1 MIKIL
6 SIGNSFSQDSTA
18 LLQLL
23 TDKIKVRNL
32 YIGGCSLDMHAAN
45 IENDAAKY
53 EFQENGEKMQNA
65 LVSIKE
71 ALTCDKWDYITVQQV
86 SGRSGIFDSFYP
98 YLDKLLE
105 YIRKYSDAEI
115 VLHETWS
122 YETDSAHPDFAAY
135 NSDREQMA
143 QAIKETYERV
153 AAKENLRIIRVGEA
167 VQNLRAKPSFDYKNG
182 GLSLNRDGFHLS
194 LSYGRLLAASVWC
207 KFFTG
212 EIPQFFK
219 RAELSQPMREVS
231 EVLQVGLQY

>member
-1 MIKIL
+1 MKIL

-23 TDKIKVRNL
+23 TDKITVRNL

-53 EFQENGEKMQNA
+53 ELQENGEKMQNA

-71 ALTCDKWDYITVQQV
+71 ALTRDKWDYITVQQV
-86 SGRSGIFDSFYP
+86 SGRSGVYESFYP
-98 YLDKLLE
+98 YLGELLD
-105 YIRKYSDAEI
+105 YVRKYSDAEI

-122 YETDSAHPDFAAY
+122 YEIGSGHPDFAIY

-143 QAIKETYERV
+143 QAIKETYEKV
-153 AAKENLRIIRVGEA
+153 SAKENLRIIRVGEA
-167 VQNLRAKPSFDYKNG
+167 VWNLRAKPSFDYENG
-182 GLSLNRDGFHLS
+182 GLSLTRDGFHLS

-212 EIPQFFK
+212 EIPQYFNN
-219 RAELSQPMREVS
+219 ENLSQPMREVL
-231 EVLQVGLQY
+231 EVLNIVK

>member
-1 MIKIL
+1 MKIL

-23 TDKIKVRNL
+23 TDKITARNL

-53 EFQENGEKMQNA
+53 ELQENGEKMQNA
-65 LVSIKE
+65 LVGVKE
-71 ALTCDKWDYITVQQV
+71 ALISDKWDYITVQQV
-86 SGRSGIFDSFYP
+86 SGRSGVYESFYP
-98 YLDKLLE
+98 YLGELLD
-105 YIRKYSDAEI
+105 YVRKYSDAEI

-122 YETDSAHPDFAAY
+122 YEIGSGHPDFAIY

-143 QAIKETYERV
+143 QAIKETYEKV
-153 AAKENLRIIRVGEA
+153 SAKENLRIIRVGEA

-182 GLSLNRDGFHLS
+182 GLSLTRDGFHLS
-194 LSYGRLLAASVWC
+194 LSYGRLLASSVWC

-212 EIPQFFK
+212 EIPHYFNN
-219 RAELSQPMREVS
+219 ENLSQPMREVL
-231 EVLQVGLQY
+231 EVLNIVK

>member
-1 MIKIL
+1 MKIL

-23 TDKIKVRNL
+23 TDKITARNL

-53 EFQENGEKMQNA
+53 ELQENGEKMQNA

-71 ALTCDKWDYITVQQV
+71 ALTSDKWDYITVQQV
-86 SGRSGIFDSFYP
+86 SGRSGVYESFYP
-98 YLDKLLE
+98 YLGELLD
-105 YIRKYSDAEI
+105 YVRKYSDAEI

-122 YETDSAHPDFAAY
+122 YEIGSGHPDFAIY

-143 QAIKETYERV
+143 QAIKETYEKV
-153 AAKENLRIIRVGEA
+153 SAKENLRIIRVGEA
-167 VQNLRAKPSFDYKNG
+167 VWNLRAKPSFDYENG
-182 GLSLNRDGFHLS
+182 GLSLTRDGFHLS

-212 EIPQFFK
+212 EIPQYFNN
-219 RAELSQPMREVS
+219 ENLSQPMREVL
-231 EVLQVGLQY
+231 EVLNIVK

>member
-1 MIKIL
+1 MKIL

-23 TDKIKVRNL
+23 TDKITARNL

-53 EFQENGEKMQNA
+53 ELQENGEKMQNA
-65 LVSIKE
+65 LVGVKE
-71 ALTCDKWDYITVQQV
+71 ALISDKWDYITVQQV
-86 SGRSGIFDSFYP
+86 SGRSGVYESFYP
-98 YLDKLLE
+98 YLGELLD
-105 YIRKYSDAEI
+105 YVRKYSDAEI

-122 YETDSAHPDFAAY
+122 YEIGSGHHDFAIY

-143 QAIKETYERV
+143 QAIKKTYEKV
-153 AAKENLRIIRVGEA
+153 SAKENLRIIRVGEA

-182 GLSLNRDGFHLS
+182 GLSLTRDGFHLS

-212 EIPQFFK
+212 EIPQYFNN
-219 RAELSQPMREVS
+219 ENLSQPMREVL
-231 EVLQVGLQY
+231 EVLNIVK

>member
-1 MIKIL
+1 MKIL
-6 SIGNSFSQDSTA
+6 CIGNSFSQDSTA

-23 TDKIKVRNL
+23 TDKITVRNL
-32 YIGGCSLDMHAAN
+32 YIGGCSLDMHVAN

-53 EFQENGEKMQNA
+53 ELQENGEKMQNA

-71 ALTCDKWDYITVQQV
+71 ALISDKWDYITVQQV
-86 SGRSGIFDSFYP
+86 SGRSGVYDSFYP
-98 YLDKLLE
+98 YLVELLD
-105 YIRKYSDAEI
+105 YVRKYSDAEI

-122 YETDSAHPDFAAY
+122 YEIGSGHPDFATY

-143 QAIKETYERV
+143 QAIKETYEKV
-153 AAKENLRIIRVGEA
+153 SAKENLRIIRVGEA

-212 EIPQFFK
+212 EIPQFFNN
-219 RAELSQPMREVS
+219 ENLSQPMREIL
-231 EVLQVGLQY
+231 EVLNIVKQ

>member
-1 MIKIL
+1 MKIL

-23 TDKIKVRNL
+23 TDKITARNL

-53 EFQENGEKMQNA
+53 ELQENGEKMQNA
-65 LVSIKE
+65 LVGVKE
-71 ALTCDKWDYITVQQV
+71 ALISDKWDYITVQQV
-86 SGRSGIFDSFYP
+86 SGRSGVYESFYP
-98 YLDKLLE
+98 YLGELLD
-105 YIRKYSDAEI
+105 YMRKYSDAEI

-122 YETDSAHPDFAAY
+122 YEIGSGHPDFAIY

-143 QAIKETYERV
+143 QAIKETYEKV
-153 AAKENLRIIRVGEA
+153 SAKENLRIIRVGEA

-182 GLSLNRDGFHLS
+182 GLSLTRDGFHLS

-212 EIPQFFK
+212 EIPQYFNN
-219 RAELSQPMREVS
+219 ENLSQPMREVL
-231 EVLQVGLQY
+231 EVLNIVK

>member
-1 MIKIL
+1 MKIL

-23 TDKIKVRNL
+23 TDKITARNL

-53 EFQENGEKMQNA
+53 ELQENGEKMQNA
-65 LVSIKE
+65 LVGVKE
-71 ALTCDKWDYITVQQV
+71 ALISDKWDYITVQQV
-86 SGRSGIFDSFYP
+86 SGRSGVYESFYP
-98 YLDKLLE
+98 YLGELLD
-105 YIRKYSDAEI
+105 YVRKYSDAEI

-122 YETDSAHPDFAAY
+122 YEIGSGHPDFAIY

-143 QAIKETYERV
+143 QAIKETYEKV
-153 AAKENLRIIRVGEA
+153 SAKENLRIIRVGEA

-182 GLSLNRDGFHLS
+182 GLSLTRDGFHLS

-212 EIPQFFK
+212 EIPHYFNN
-219 RAELSQPMREVS
+219 ENLSQPMREVL
-231 EVLQVGLQY
+231 EVLNIVK

>member
-1 MIKIL
+1 MKIL

-23 TDKIKVRNL
+23 TDKITARNL

-53 EFQENGEKMQNA
+53 ELQENGEKMQNA
-65 LVSIKE
+65 LVGVKE
-71 ALTCDKWDYITVQQV
+71 ALISDKWDYITVQQV
-86 SGRSGIFDSFYP
+86 SGLSGVYESFYP
-98 YLDKLLE
+98 YLGELLD
-105 YIRKYSDAEI
+105 YVRKYSDAEI

-122 YETDSAHPDFAAY
+122 YEIGSGHPDFAIY

-143 QAIKETYERV
+143 QAIKETYEKV
-153 AAKENLRIIRVGEA
+153 SAKENLRIIRVGEA

-182 GLSLNRDGFHLS
+182 GLSLTRDGFHLS

-212 EIPQFFK
+212 EIPQYFNN
-219 RAELSQPMREVS
+219 ENLSQPMREVL
-231 EVLQVGLQY
+231 EVLNIVK

>member
-1 MIKIL
+1 MKIL

-23 TDKIKVRNL
+23 TDKITARNL

-53 EFQENGEKMQNA
+53 ELQENGEKMQNA
-65 LVSIKE
+65 LIGVKE
-71 ALTCDKWDYITVQQV
+71 ALISDKWDYITVQQV
-86 SGRSGIFDSFYP
+86 SGRSGVYESFYP
-98 YLDKLLE
+98 YLGELLD
-105 YIRKYSDAEI
+105 YVRKYSDAEI

-122 YETDSAHPDFAAY
+122 YEIGSGHPDFAIY

-143 QAIKETYERV
+143 QAIKETYEKV
-153 AAKENLRIIRVGEA
+153 SAKENLRIIRVGEA

-182 GLSLNRDGFHLS
+182 GLSLTRDGFHLS

-212 EIPQFFK
+212 EIPQYFNN
-219 RAELSQPMREVS
+219 ENLSQPMRELL
-231 EVLQVGLQY
+231 EVLNIVK

>member
-1 MIKIL
+1 MKIL

-23 TDKIKVRNL
+23 TDKITARNL

-53 EFQENGEKMQNA
+53 ELQENGEKMQNA
-65 LVSIKE
+65 LVGVKE
-71 ALTCDKWDYITVQQV
+71 ALMSDKWDYITVQQV
-86 SGRSGIFDSFYP
+86 SGRSGVYESFYP
-98 YLDKLLE
+98 YLGELLD
-105 YIRKYSDAEI
+105 YVRKYSDAEI

-122 YETDSAHPDFAAY
+122 YEIGSGHPDFAIY

-143 QAIKETYERV
+143 RAIKETYEKV
-153 AAKENLRIIRVGEA
+153 SAKENLRIIRVGEA

-182 GLSLNRDGFHLS
+182 GLSLTRDGFHLS

-212 EIPQFFK
+212 EIPQYFNN
-219 RAELSQPMREVS
+219 ENLSQPMREVL
-231 EVLQVGLQY
+231 EVLNIVK

>member
-1 MIKIL
+1 MKIL

-23 TDKIKVRNL
+23 PDKITARNL

-53 EFQENGEKMQNA
+53 ELQENGEKMQNA
-65 LVSIKE
+65 LIGVKE
-71 ALTCDKWDYITVQQV
+71 ALISDKWDYITVQQV
-86 SGRSGIFDSFYP
+86 SGRSGVYESFYP
-98 YLDKLLE
+98 YLGELLD
-105 YIRKYSDAEI
+105 YVRKYSDAEI

-122 YETDSAHPDFAAY
+122 YEIGSGHPDFAIY

-143 QAIKETYERV
+143 QAIKETYEKV
-153 AAKENLRIIRVGEA
+153 SAKENLRIIRVGEA

-182 GLSLNRDGFHLS
+182 GLSLTRDGFHLS

-212 EIPQFFK
+212 EIPQYFNN
-219 RAELSQPMREVS
+219 ENLSHPMRELL
-231 EVLQVGLQY
+231 EVLNIAK

>member
-1 MIKIL
+1 MKIL

-23 TDKIKVRNL
+23 TDKITARNL

-53 EFQENGEKMQNA
+53 ELQENGEKMQNA
-65 LVSIKE
+65 LVGVKE
-71 ALTCDKWDYITVQQV
+71 ALMSDKWDYITVQQV
-86 SGRSGIFDSFYP
+86 SGRSGVYESFYP
-98 YLDKLLE
+98 YLGELLD
-105 YIRKYSDAEI
+105 YVRKYSDAEI

-122 YETDSAHPDFAAY
+122 YEIGSGHPDFAIY

-143 QAIKETYERV
+143 RAIKETYEKV
-153 AAKENLRIIRVGEA
+153 SAKENLRIIRVGEA

-182 GLSLNRDGFHLS
+182 GLSLTRDGFHLS

-212 EIPQFFK
+212 EIPQYFNN
-219 RAELSQPMREVS
+219 ENLSQPMRELL
-231 EVLQVGLQY
+231 EVLNIAK

>member
-1 MIKIL
+1 MKIL

-23 TDKIKVRNL
+23 TDKITARNL

-53 EFQENGEKMQNA
+53 ELQENGEKMQNA
-65 LVSIKE
+65 LVGVKE
-71 ALTCDKWDYITVQQV
+71 ALISDKWDYITVQQV
-86 SGRSGIFDSFYP
+86 SGRSGVYESFYP
-98 YLDKLLE
+98 YLGELLD
-105 YIRKYSDAEI
+105 YVRKYSDAEI

-122 YETDSAHPDFAAY
+122 YEIGSGHPDFAIY

-143 QAIKETYERV
+143 QAIKETYEKV
-153 AAKENLRIIRVGEA
+153 SAKENLRIIRVGEA

-182 GLSLNRDGFHLS
+182 GLSLTRDGFHLS

-212 EIPQFFK
+212 EIPQYFNN
-219 RAELSQPMREVS
+219 ENLSQPMRELL
-231 EVLQVGLQY
+231 EVLNMAK

>member
-1 MIKIL
+1 MKIL

-23 TDKIKVRNL
+23 TDKITARNL

-53 EFQENGEKMQNA
+53 ELQENGEKMQNA
-65 LVSIKE
+65 LVGVKE
-71 ALTCDKWDYITVQQV
+71 ALISDKWDYITVQQV
-86 SGRSGIFDSFYP
+86 SGRSGVYESFYP
-98 YLDKLLE
+98 YLGELLD
-105 YIRKYSDAEI
+105 YVRKCSDAEI

-122 YETDSAHPDFAAY
+122 YEIGSGHPDFAIY

-143 QAIKETYERV
+143 QAIKKTYEKV
-153 AAKENLRIIRVGEA
+153 SAKENLRIIRVGEA

-182 GLSLNRDGFHLS
+182 GLSLTRDGFHLS

-212 EIPQFFK
+212 EIPQYFNN
-219 RAELSQPMREVS
+219 ENLSQPMREVL
-231 EVLQVGLQY
+231 EVLNIVK

>member
-1 MIKIL
+1 MKIL

-23 TDKIKVRNL
+23 TDKITARNL

-53 EFQENGEKMQNA
+53 ELQENGEKMQNA
-65 LVSIKE
+65 LVGVKE
-71 ALTCDKWDYITVQQV
+71 ALISDRWDYITVQQV
-86 SGRSGIFDSFYP
+86 SGRSGVYESFYP
-98 YLDKLLE
+98 YLGELLD
-105 YIRKYSDAEI
+105 YVRKYSDAEI

-122 YETDSAHPDFAAY
+122 YEIGSGHPDFAIY
-135 NSDREQMA
+135 NFDREQMA
-143 QAIKETYERV
+143 QAIKETYEKV
-153 AAKENLRIIRVGEA
+153 SAKENLRIIRVGEA

-182 GLSLNRDGFHLS
+182 GLSLTRDGFHLS

-212 EIPQFFK
+212 EIPQYFNN
-219 RAELSQPMREVS
+219 ENLSQPMREVL
-231 EVLQVGLQY
+231 EVLNIVK

>member
-1 MIKIL
+1 MKIL

-23 TDKIKVRNL
+23 TDKITARNL

-53 EFQENGEKMQNA
+53 ELQENGEKMQNA
-65 LVSIKE
+65 LVGVKE
-71 ALTCDKWDYITVQQV
+71 ALISDKWDYITVQQV
-86 SGRSGIFDSFYP
+86 SGRSGVYESFYP
-98 YLDKLLE
+98 YLGELLD
-105 YIRKYSDAEI
+105 YVRKYSDAEI

-122 YETDSAHPDFAAY
+122 YEIGSGHPDFAIY

-143 QAIKETYERV
+143 QAIKETYEKV
-153 AAKENLRIIRVGEA
+153 SAKENLRIIRVGEA

-182 GLSLNRDGFHLS
+182 GLSLTRDGFHLS

-212 EIPQFFK
+212 EIPQYFNN
-219 RAELSQPMREVS
+219 ENLSQPMREIL
-231 EVLQVGLQY
+231 EVLNIVKQ

>member
-1 MIKIL
+1 MKIL

-23 TDKIKVRNL
+23 TDKITARNL

-53 EFQENGEKMQNA
+53 ELQENGEKMQNA
-65 LVSIKE
+65 LVGVKE
-71 ALTCDKWDYITVQQV
+71 ALISDKWDYITVQQV
-86 SGRSGIFDSFYP
+86 SGRSGVYESFYP
-98 YLDKLLE
+98 YLGELLD
-105 YIRKYSDAEI
+105 YVRKYSDAEI

-122 YETDSAHPDFAAY
+122 YEIGSRHPDFAIY

-143 QAIKETYERV
+143 QAIKETYEKV
-153 AAKENLRIIRVGEA
+153 SAKENLRIIRVGEA

-182 GLSLNRDGFHLS
+182 GLSLTRDGFHLS

-212 EIPQFFK
+212 EIPQYFNN
-219 RAELSQPMREVS
+219 ENLSQPMREVL
-231 EVLQVGLQY
+231 EVLNIVK

>member
-1 MIKIL
+1 MKIL
-6 SIGNSFSQDSTA
+6 CIGNSFSQDSTA

-32 YIGGCSLDMHAAN
+32 YIGGCSLDMHVAN

-53 EFQENGEKMQNA
+53 ELQENGEKMQNA

-71 ALTCDKWDYITVQQV
+71 ALISDKWDYITVQQV
-86 SGRSGIFDSFYP
+86 SGRSGVYDSFYP
-98 YLDKLLE
+98 YLDELLD
-105 YIRKYSDAEI
+105 YVRKYSDAEI

-122 YETDSAHPDFAAY
+122 YETGSGHPDFGIY

-143 QAIKETYERV
+143 QAIKDTYEKV
-153 AAKENLRIIRVGEA
+153 SAKENLRIIRVGEA

-194 LSYGRLLAASVWC
+194 LSYGRLLAASAWC

-212 EIPQFFK
+212 DIPQYFNN
-219 RAELSQPMREVS
+219 ENLSQPMREVLD
-231 EVLQVGLQY
+231 VLNIVKQ

>member
-1 MIKIL
+1 MKIL
-6 SIGNSFSQDSTA
+6 CIGNSFSQDSTA

-23 TDKIKVRNL
+23 TDKITVRNL
-32 YIGGCSLDMHAAN
+32 YIGGCSLDMHVAN

-53 EFQENGEKMQNA
+53 ELQENGEKMQNA

-71 ALTCDKWDYITVQQV
+71 ALISDKWDYITVQQV
-86 SGRSGIFDSFYP
+86 SGRSGVYDSFYP
-98 YLDKLLE
+98 YLVELLD
-105 YIRKYSDAEI
+105 YVRKYSDAEI

-122 YETDSAHPDFAAY
+122 YEIGSGHPDFVTY

-143 QAIKETYERV
+143 QAIKETYEKV
-153 AAKENLRIIRVGEA
+153 SAKENLRIIRVGEA

-212 EIPQFFK
+212 EIPQYFNN
-219 RAELSQPMREVS
+219 ENLSQPMREVL
-231 EVLQVGLQY
+231 EVLNIVK

>member
-1 MIKIL
+1 MKIL

-23 TDKIKVRNL
+23 TDKITARNL

-53 EFQENGEKMQNA
+53 ELQENGEKMQNA
-65 LVSIKE
+65 LVGVKE
-71 ALTCDKWDYITVQQV
+71 ALISDKWDYITVQQV
-86 SGRSGIFDSFYP
+86 SGRSGVYESFYP
-98 YLDKLLE
+98 YLGELLD
-105 YIRKYSDAEI
+105 YVRKYSDAEI

-122 YETDSAHPDFAAY
+122 YEIGSGHPDFAIY
-135 NSDREQMA
+135 NFDREQMA
-143 QAIKETYERV
+143 QAIKETYEKV
-153 AAKENLRIIRVGEA
+153 SAKENLRIIRVGEA

-182 GLSLNRDGFHLS
+182 GLSLTRDGFHLS

-212 EIPQFFK
+212 EIPQYFNN
-219 RAELSQPMREVS
+219 ENLSQPMRELL
-231 EVLQVGLQY
+231 EVLNIVK

>member
-1 MIKIL
+1 MKIL

-23 TDKIKVRNL
+23 TDKITARNL

-53 EFQENGEKMQNA
+53 ELQENGEKMQNA
-65 LVSIKE
+65 LVGVKE
-71 ALTCDKWDYITVQQV
+71 ALISDKWDYITVQQV
-86 SGRSGIFDSFYP
+86 SGRSGVYESFYP
-98 YLDKLLE
+98 YLGELLD
-105 YIRKYSDAEI
+105 YVRKYSDAEI

-122 YETDSAHPDFAAY
+122 YEIGSGHPDFAIY

-143 QAIKETYERV
+143 QAIKETYEKV
-153 AAKENLRIIRVGEA
+153 SAKENLRIIRVGEV

-182 GLSLNRDGFHLS
+182 GLSLTRDGFHLS

-212 EIPQFFK
+212 EIPQYFNN
-219 RAELSQPMREVS
+219 ENLSQPMREVL
-231 EVLQVGLQY
+231 EVLNIVK

>member
-1 MIKIL
+1 MKIL

-23 TDKIKVRNL
+23 TDKITARNL

-53 EFQENGEKMQNA
+53 ELQENGEKMQNA
-65 LVSIKE
+65 LVSVKE
-71 ALTCDKWDYITVQQV
+71 ALTSDKWDYITVQQV
-86 SGRSGIFDSFYP
+86 SGRSGVYESFYP
-98 YLDKLLE
+98 YLGELLD
-105 YIRKYSDAEI
+105 YVRKYSDAEI

-122 YETDSAHPDFAAY
+122 YEIGSGHPDFAIY

-143 QAIKETYERV
+143 QAIKETYEKV
-153 AAKENLRIIRVGEA
+153 SAKENLRIIRVGEA
-167 VQNLRAKPSFDYKNG
+167 VRKLRAKPSFDYENG
-182 GLSLNRDGFHLS
+182 GLSLTRDGFHLS

-212 EIPQFFK
+212 EIPQYFNN
-219 RAELSQPMREVS
+219 ENLSQPMREVL
-231 EVLQVGLQY
+231 EVLNIVK

>member
-1 MIKIL
+1 MKIL
-6 SIGNSFSQDSTA
+6 CIGNSFSQDSTA

-23 TDKIKVRNL
+23 TDKITARNL

-53 EFQENGEKMQNA
+53 ELQENGEKMQNA

-71 ALTCDKWDYITVQQV
+71 VLTSDKWDYITVQQV
-86 SGRSGIFDSFYP
+86 SGRSGVYESFYP
-98 YLDKLLE
+98 YLGELLD
-105 YIRKYSDAEI
+105 YVRKYSDAEI

-122 YETDSAHPDFAAY
+122 YEIGSGHPDFAIY

-143 QAIKETYERV
+143 QAIKETYEKV
-153 AAKENLRIIRVGEA
+153 SAKENLRIIRVGEA
-167 VQNLRAKPSFDYKNG
+167 VWNLRAKPSFDYENG
-182 GLSLNRDGFHLS
+182 GLSLTRDGFHLS

-212 EIPQFFK
+212 EIPQYFNN
-219 RAELSQPMREVS
+219 ENLSQPMREVL
-231 EVLQVGLQY
+231 EVLNIVK

>member
-1 MIKIL
+1 MKIL

-23 TDKIKVRNL
+23 TDKITARNL

-53 EFQENGEKMQNA
+53 ELQENGEKMQNA
-65 LVSIKE
+65 LVGVKE
-71 ALTCDKWDYITVQQV
+71 ALISDKWDYITVQQV
-86 SGRSGIFDSFYP
+86 SGRSGVYESFYP
-98 YLDKLLE
+98 YLGELLD
-105 YIRKYSDAEI
+105 YVRKYSDAEI

-122 YETDSAHPDFAAY
+122 YEIGSGHPDFAIY

-143 QAIKETYERV
+143 QAIKETYEKV
-153 AAKENLRIIRVGEA
+153 SAKENLRIIRVGEA

-182 GLSLNRDGFHLS
+182 GLSLTRDGFHLS

-212 EIPQFFK
+212 EIPQYFNN
-219 RAELSQPMREVS
+219 ENLSQPMREVL
-231 EVLQVGLQY
+231 EVLNIVK

>member
-1 MIKIL
+1 MKIL

-23 TDKIKVRNL
+23 TDKITARNL

-53 EFQENGEKMQNA
+53 ELQENGEKMQNA
-65 LVSIKE
+65 LVGVKE
-71 ALTCDKWDYITVQQV
+71 ALISDKWDYITVQQV
-86 SGRSGIFDSFYP
+86 SGRSGVYESFYP
-98 YLDKLLE
+98 YLGELLD
-105 YIRKYSDAEI
+105 YVRKYSDAEI

-122 YETDSAHPDFAAY
+122 YEIGSGHPDFAIY

-143 QAIKETYERV
+143 QAIKETYEKV
-153 AAKENLRIIRVGEA
+153 SAKENLRIIRVGEA
-167 VQNLRAKPSFDYKNG
+167 VQNLRTKPSFDYKNG
-182 GLSLNRDGFHLS
+182 GLSLTRDGFHLS

-212 EIPQFFK
+212 EIPQYFNN
-219 RAELSQPMREVS
+219 ENLSQPMRELL
-231 EVLQVGLQY
+231 EVLNIVK

>member
-1 MIKIL
+1 MKIL

-23 TDKIKVRNL
+23 TDKITARNL

-53 EFQENGEKMQNA
+53 ELQENGEKMQNA
-65 LVSIKE
+65 LVGVKE
-71 ALTCDKWDYITVQQV
+71 ALISDKWDYITVQQV
-86 SGRSGIFDSFYP
+86 SGRSGVYESFYP
-98 YLDKLLE
+98 YLGELLD
-105 YIRKYSDAEI
+105 YVRKYSDAEI

-122 YETDSAHPDFAAY
+122 YEIGSGHPDFAIY

-143 QAIKETYERV
+143 QAIKKTYEKV
-153 AAKENLRIIRVGEA
+153 SAKENLRIIRVGEA

-182 GLSLNRDGFHLS
+182 GLSLTRDGFHLS

-212 EIPQFFK
+212 EIPQYFNN
-219 RAELSQPMREVS
+219 ENLSQPMREVL
-231 EVLQVGLQY
+231 EVLNIVK

>member
-1 MIKIL
+1 MKIL

-23 TDKIKVRNL
+23 TDKITVRNL

-53 EFQENGEKMQNA
+53 ELQENGEKMQNA

-71 ALTCDKWDYITVQQV
+71 ALTSDKWDYITVQQV
-86 SGRSGIFDSFYP
+86 SGRSGVYESFYP
-98 YLDKLLE
+98 YLGELLD
-105 YIRKYSDAEI
+105 YVRKYSDAEI

-122 YETDSAHPDFAAY
+122 YEIGSGHPDFAIY

-143 QAIKETYERV
+143 QAIKETYEKV
-153 AAKENLRIIRVGEA
+153 SAKENLRIIRVGEA
-167 VQNLRAKPSFDYKNG
+167 VRKLRAKPSFDYENG
-182 GLSLNRDGFHLS
+182 GLSLTRDGFHLS

-212 EIPQFFK
+212 EIPQYFNN
-219 RAELSQPMREVS
+219 ENLSQPMREVL
-231 EVLQVGLQY
+231 EVLNIVK

>member
-1 MIKIL
+1 MKIL
-6 SIGNSFSQDSTA
+6 CIGNSFSQDSTA

-23 TDKIKVRNL
+23 TDKITARNL

-53 EFQENGEKMQNA
+53 ELQENGEKMQSA

-71 ALTCDKWDYITVQQV
+71 TLTSDKWDYITVQQV
-86 SGRSGIFDSFYP
+86 SGRSGVYESFYP
-98 YLDKLLE
+98 YLGELLD
-105 YIRKYSDAEI
+105 YVRKYSDAEI

-122 YETDSAHPDFAAY
+122 YEIGSGHPDFAIY

-143 QAIKETYERV
+143 QAIKETYEKV
-153 AAKENLRIIRVGEA
+153 SAKENLRIIRVGEA
-167 VQNLRAKPSFDYKNG
+167 VRKLRAKPSFDYENG
-182 GLSLNRDGFHLS
+182 GLSLTRDGFHLS

-212 EIPQFFK
+212 EIPRYFNN
-219 RAELSQPMREVS
+219 ENLSQPMREVL
-231 EVLQVGLQY
+231 EVLNIVK

>member
-1 MIKIL
+1 MKIL

-23 TDKIKVRNL
+23 TDKITARNL

-53 EFQENGEKMQNA
+53 ELQENGEKMQNA
-65 LVSIKE
+65 LVGVKE
-71 ALTCDKWDYITVQQV
+71 ALISDKWDYITVQQV
-86 SGRSGIFDSFYP
+86 SGRSGVYESFYP
-98 YLDKLLE
+98 YLGELLD
-105 YIRKYSDAEI
+105 YVRKYSDAEI

-122 YETDSAHPDFAAY
+122 YEIGSGHPDFAIY

-143 QAIKETYERV
+143 QAIKKTYEKV
-153 AAKENLRIIRVGEA
+153 SVKENLRIIRVGEA

-182 GLSLNRDGFHLS
+182 GLSLTRDGFHLS

-212 EIPQFFK
+212 EIPQYFNN
-219 RAELSQPMREVS
+219 ENLSQPMREVL
-231 EVLQVGLQY
+231 EVLNIVK

>member
-1 MIKIL
+1 MKIL

-23 TDKIKVRNL
+23 TDKITARNL

-53 EFQENGEKMQNA
+53 ELQENGEKMQNA
-65 LVSIKE
+65 RVSIRE
-71 ALTCDKWDYITVQQV
+71 SLTSDKWDYITVQQV
-86 SGRSGIFDSFYP
+86 SGRSGVYESFYP
-98 YLDKLLE
+98 YLGELLD
-105 YIRKYSDAEI
+105 YVRKYSDAEI

-122 YETDSAHPDFAAY
+122 YEIGSGHPDFAIY

-143 QAIKETYERV
+143 QAIKETYEKV
-153 AAKENLRIIRVGEA
+153 FAKENLRIIRVGEA
-167 VQNLRAKPSFDYKNG
+167 VRKLRAKPSFDYKNG
-182 GLSLNRDGFHLS
+182 GLSLTRDGFHLS

-212 EIPQFFK
+212 EIPQYFNN
-219 RAELSQPMREVS
+219 ENLSQPMREVL
-231 EVLQVGLQY
+231 EVLNIVK

>member
-1 MIKIL
+1 MKIL

-23 TDKIKVRNL
+23 TDKITARNL

-53 EFQENGEKMQNA
+53 ELQENGEKMQNA
-65 LVSIKE
+65 LVGVKE
-71 ALTCDKWDYITVQQV
+71 ALISDKWDYITVQQV
-86 SGRSGIFDSFYP
+86 SGRSGVYESFYP
-98 YLDKLLE
+98 YLGELLD
-105 YIRKYSDAEI
+105 YVRKYSDAEI

-122 YETDSAHPDFAAY
+122 YEIGSGHPDFAIY

-143 QAIKETYERV
+143 QAIKKTYEKV
-153 AAKENLRIIRVGEA
+153 SAKENLRIIRVGEA

-182 GLSLNRDGFHLS
+182 GLSLTRDGFHLS

-212 EIPQFFK
+212 EIPHYFNN
-219 RAELSQPMREVS
+219 ENLSQPMREVL
-231 EVLQVGLQY
+231 EVLNIVK

>member
-1 MIKIL
+1 MKIL

-23 TDKIKVRNL
+23 TDKITVRNL

-53 EFQENGEKMQNA
+53 ELQENGEKMQNA

-71 ALTCDKWDYITVQQV
+71 ALTSDKWDYITVQQV
-86 SGRSGIFDSFYP
+86 SGRSGVYESFYP
-98 YLDKLLE
+98 YLGELLD
-105 YIRKYSDAEI
+105 YVRKYSDAEI

-122 YETDSAHPDFAAY
+122 YEIGSGHPDFAIY

-143 QAIKETYERV
+143 QAIKETYEKV
-153 AAKENLRIIRVGEA
+153 SAKENLRIIRVGEA
-167 VQNLRAKPSFDYKNG
+167 VWNLRAKPSFDYENG
-182 GLSLNRDGFHLS
+182 GLSLTRDGFHLS

-212 EIPQFFK
+212 EIPQYFNN
-219 RAELSQPMREVS
+219 ENLSQPMREVL
-231 EVLQVGLQY
+231 EVLNIVK

>member
-1 MIKIL
+1 MKIL

-23 TDKIKVRNL
+23 TDKITARNL

-53 EFQENGEKMQNA
+53 ELQENGEKMQNA

-71 ALTCDKWDYITVQQV
+71 VLTSDKWDYITVQQV
-86 SGRSGIFDSFYP
+86 SGRSGVYESFYP
-98 YLDKLLE
+98 YLGELLD
-105 YIRKYSDAEI
+105 YVRKYSDAEI

-122 YETDSAHPDFAAY
+122 YEIGSGHPDFAIY

-143 QAIKETYERV
+143 QAIKETYEKV
-153 AAKENLRIIRVGEA
+153 SAKENLRIIRVGEA
-167 VQNLRAKPSFDYKNG
+167 VWNLRAKPSFDYENG
-182 GLSLNRDGFHLS
+182 GLSLTRDGFHLS

-212 EIPQFFK
+212 EIPQYFNN
-219 RAELSQPMREVS
+219 ENLSQPMREVL
-231 EVLQVGLQY
+231 EVLNIVK